1 MLSSSVSRKITHI
14 ARKTNERQIYITR
27 HRTSYPT
34 SFAISKTCKHLTN
47 PIMRFSLA
55 LATVYISLAAALP
68 TKREL
73 VAPFNND
80 AGEGLIPSVGQ
91 TVDTL
96 FNVGGGLVAEGV
108 RSGAG
113 SDGVNKRELV
123 APGNNDAGEGLIP
136 SVGQAVDTGFDA
148 VGGLVAEGVRSGAG
162 SGEASKRE
170 LVAPGNNDAGEGL
183 IPSVGQTVDA
193 LFDVGGG
200 LVAEGVR
207 SGAGS
212 DAE

>member
-1 MLSSSVSRKITHI
+1 
-14 ARKTNERQIYITR
+14 
-27 HRTSYPT
+27 
-34 SFAISKTCKHLTN
+34 
-47 PIMRFSLA
+47 MRFSLA
-55 LATVYISLAAALP
+55 IATISISLAAALP
-68 TKREL
+68 TKRAL
-73 VAPFNND
+73 TAPFNND

-96 FNVGGGLVAEGV
+96 FDVGGGLVAEGV

-113 SDGVNKRELV
+113 SDEVN
-123 APGNNDAGEGLIP
+123 
-136 SVGQAVDTGFDA
+136 
-148 VGGLVAEGVRSGAG
+148 
-162 SGEASKRE
+162 KRE

-183 IPSVGQTVDA
+183 IPSVGQTVDT

-207 SGAGS
+207 SGADS